1 MKNLYLLIYYFLGR
15 YLPSS
20 SMPLGAISDKF
31 RTFFCS
37 KIFLKSGK
45 KIVIKKGAYFG
56 TGRNIIIG
64 NYSQIGENARIAND
78 TIIGENVMMGFDVV
92 ILSVRHKDDSIEVP
106 LIKQGYFPCKRVTIQ
121 DGCWIGARSILMPG
135 VIIGEGSIIG
145 AGSVVTKDV
154 ERYSIYGGV
163 PAKKIKDRK
172 NK

>member
-1 MKNLYLLIYYFLGR
+1 
-15 YLPSS
+15 
-20 SMPLGAISDKF
+20 MPFGSISNRF
-31 RTFFCS
+31 RRFCCS
-37 KIFLKSGK
+37 NIFLKSGK
-45 KIVIKKGAYFG
+45 EIAVKKGAYFG
-56 TGRNIIIG
+56 TGSNIIIG

-92 ILSVRHKDDSIEVP
+92 ILSVRHKDDSIDVP
-106 LIKQGYFPCKRVTIQ
+106 LIKQGYFPNKRVTIK

-135 VIIGEGSIIG
+135 VTIGEGSIIG

-154 ERYSIYGGV
+154 EPYSIYGGI